1 MGSSDWKK
9 IFQVKKGSS
18 IFGKLSNSTH
28 DFFYF
33 QGGGAGGG
41 GGFPKSQYIGGNCPK
56 RKVRQFPDFRGAW
69 LKKGGGVFEGGGGD
83 TLMHTMRVM

>member
-28 DFFYF
+28 DFFI
-33 QGGGAGGG
+33 
-41 GGFPKSQYIGGNCPK
+41 KKNN
-56 RKVRQFPDFRGAW
+56 RQVVTGS
-69 LKKGGGVFEGGGGD
+69 
-83 TLMHTMRVM
+83 